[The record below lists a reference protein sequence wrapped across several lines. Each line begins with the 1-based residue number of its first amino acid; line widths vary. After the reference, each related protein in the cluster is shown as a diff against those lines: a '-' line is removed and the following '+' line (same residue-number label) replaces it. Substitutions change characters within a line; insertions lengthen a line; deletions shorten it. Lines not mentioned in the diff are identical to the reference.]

1 MSQLAA
7 CSEPSSCQQLCLRRA
22 IHPAFAST
30 AASSRMLATPL
41 ETLRLGPIRL
51 HCGSSQDS
59 CDLMRILSRH
69 KQFLIPPTECWCPYA
84 RLNVVRGF
92 SKSVPSN
99 SHQRGRRIKQTLSI
113 EGMSEV
119 GLTLGP
125 LLIGGSIALVLS
137 GMVTVQSIVFYKLYP
152 NEMRI
157 RLGMVFLIW
166 ILDAAHSIFIVA
178 ALFDYFIKYFGD
190 VTRAGYIPWSI
201 GLSVLVTAITTLIV
215 HMYYAQKI
223 FKSSG
228 RNWWITAPVLVL
240 AFLRLFAASVSTA
253 EMIRLRRYSA
263 FTEKYPGWVFTTGLS
278 LSAGVDIIITFLLC
292 YFLRRL
298 RRRTAST
305 PMAHVVDVLT
315 IYTLENGLLTC
326 LMVTASLI
334 CWVTMQQ
341 NLVFLGLHFVIGKLY
356 ANSCLISLN
365 TRKALREMR
374 WGQNDWDPAMPPLSA
389 EDFAHQGGSAY
400 AGLVSITASVKEPAA
415 SYRPTFQ
422 RLSPRAAISLASPSF
437 AARSRAAAAWQ
448 NAVEWPWDGTLAI
461 VTLSAAGI
469 AAAELSWLTQTT
481 IQTTTLSTF
490 IHFTSEAIG

>member
-1 MSQLAA
+1 
-7 CSEPSSCQQLCLRRA
+7 
-22 IHPAFAST
+22 
-30 AASSRMLATPL
+30 
-41 ETLRLGPIRL
+41 
-51 HCGSSQDS
+51 
-59 CDLMRILSRH
+59 
-69 KQFLIPPTECWCPYA
+69 
-84 RLNVVRGF
+84 
-92 SKSVPSN
+92 
-99 SHQRGRRIKQTLSI
+99 
-113 EGMSEV
+113 MSEV

-166 ILDAAHSIFIVA
+166 ILDASHSVFIVA

-190 VTRAGYIPWSI
+190 FSRAGYIPWSI

-263 FTEKYPGWVFTTGLS
+263 FTEKYPGVVGLHHGPIAFRRRGHHHHLPPLLLPPSIATTDGFDTASILDLSVF
-278 LSAGVDIIITFLLC
+278 VLLNL
-292 YFLRRL
+292 LRR
-298 RRRTAST
+298 
-305 PMAHVVDVLT
+305 MAHVVDVLT

-334 CWVTMQQ
+334 CWVTMQH

-374 WGQNDWDPAMPPLSA
+374 WGQNDCDSAIPPLSA
-389 EDFAHQGGSAY
+389 EDFAHQVGSAY
-400 AGLVSITASVKEPAA
+400 AGLASITASVKEPAA

-422 RLSPRAAISLASPSF
+422 VSPAVYPLGISEPLQINVQRTVARTSDDLTDVLHSDYHHGQRYHWHRPHSPPDREPLPVQHGKTPSNGHGTEHW
-437 AARSRAAAAWQ
+437 RSL
-448 NAVEWPWDGTLAI
+448 P
-461 VTLSAAGI
+461 
-469 AAAELSWLTQTT
+469 
-481 IQTTTLSTF
+481 
-490 IHFTSEAIG
+490 